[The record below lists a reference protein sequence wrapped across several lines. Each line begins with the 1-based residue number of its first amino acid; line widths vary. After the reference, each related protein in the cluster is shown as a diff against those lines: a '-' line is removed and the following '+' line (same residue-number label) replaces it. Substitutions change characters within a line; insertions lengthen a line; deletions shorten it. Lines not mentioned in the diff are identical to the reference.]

1 MKTIHYMSLTA
12 DGHVVRAET
21 MGGIPPAI
29 LADFM
34 GHVAQAG
41 ALIIGRRTYNLFQG
55 LGAIS
60 SIPGVVVVIST
71 SLAGDT
77 EGVSVAR
84 SASEALEVV
93 LSRGGAAA
101 VVGGGPEIYSLFL
114 TEGLIDGLVLNIV
127 PAMDGVGLT
136 IATAAPAMLALRL
149 TGVSELDGGVA
160 QLRYDREG

>member
-101 VVGGGPEIYSLFL
+101 VVGGGPEIYSL
-114 TEGLIDGLVLNIV
+114 TVGLIDGLVLNIV